1 MATVTGTKRLLDI
14 SGNNISTEVSLE
26 ALGTLLDNNGQ
37 SGTAGQILSSTGS
50 GIDWIANNVIPTVN
64 NSTITLTAGD
74 VLDGG
79 GAFTL
84 NQAFNETIE
93 FDLATGG
100 AGAGFYGSTSNSIKI
115 DQITLDAYGR
125 VTAVSTGATGQVNTI
140 NSGNTNL
147 LVSGGTSTVTL
158 TPQTAAVTISS
169 AKLATGAQIQTA
181 INTATTGV
189 LSYQGTWNASTNS
202 PALASG
208 VGTPGYY
215 YIVSTAG
222 STNLDGITDWAVGD
236 WAVFSDLATD
246 AWQKIDNTQV
256 GNVTGSGA
264 NNRLAYWNSTSNITS
279 DSDFTI
285 NGTRLI
291 ATQLAAGDGTDG
303 YFYSDSPGR
312 TAFAGGNFYIQS
324 SVSNSYNYATNNFH
338 GGSSGD
344 NQFFRGNPLTGD
356 NWSITAAGA
365 ATFTT
370 VTGTTGTFSGDVT
383 IPGYIYHTGDS
394 NTYFGFPANDRFVV
408 SAGGSLNL
416 ELVSNGVSLRH
427 SGSNK
432 LQTTTTGV
440 GISGT
445 ATATTF
451 SGAVSTSNVDG
462 QANIPFK
469 LSVDYNSYMV
479 AAASNTWGLFWAG
492 NVGARY
498 GTNGNG
504 GPGNIWGNSGNPN
517 EFVFV
522 GNDSTRWT
530 VNGNTGDTWQNGDLY
545 VGGGDIILSGTGRIQ
560 GVDTVSASTDAANK
574 AYVDT
579 TVGAYLPLAGGT
591 MSGTIAMGTQIFAT
605 AGNYGRGVF
614 GLYSPSRYQHV
625 WSMGAAYKLAD
636 AGTSTGAGGN
646 LYGLAWSYNPDHGG
660 VGNNAQAKVGL
671 NHQLLLMQ
679 NGGTTFAAGNGM
691 WTSGTITANSG
702 QIVLNGTGRIQGID
716 TVSANTD
723 AANKLYVDN
732 AIAGVPQGDITA
744 VVAGNYLTGGGTSG
758 SVTLNGD
765 NAKLAHIVD
774 SSNGSVTS
782 GWITVAQAAS
792 SRKAG
797 EIYVTDGESSDHS
810 YIRIEWMRSYAD
822 TNFTVLNC
830 GGHSNRIT
838 GVRVLQETADVTYG
852 EKYLQIQVTATS
864 NYYVIVTAPGTI
876 PNYGD
881 LIAETP
887 VLENTKTGYAV
898 TGAQLEDLQNSSV
911 GTHEGITVG
920 EDLYVNGGD
929 IVLGGTGRIQGVDTV
944 SDSTDA
950 ANKAYVDAHGGGVGP
965 FLPIANPTFTGT
977 LTGPAA
983 TITTVTG
990 ALVGNA
996 DTATLAANSTLA
1008 GGLAVGTGVN
1018 NSANQIVR
1026 TDTNGYTH
1034 FGWINSISG
1043 STSATITRITA
1054 SNDQYLRYVTPA
1066 TFRSQI
1072 IAPYFAPIGTV
1083 SGVTSVNFKTDGTA
1097 LNVDSNT
1104 ITGTGTMT
1112 GIWQGTASEYV
1123 NGLGDRVTF
1132 PTIPQGDI
1140 TSVNAGTNLNGGGT
1154 SGAVTLNLDAAIE
1167 LTSVQYGSGVTLSE
1181 SSDRADLLYVNS
1193 STSGWGG
1200 LQIGNTSN
1208 EFIFSLMGNGS
1219 EGGIYDDQNGDWI
1232 ILWTENSGV
1241 NLYYNAATKLTTT
1254 STGVTISGVLVANG
1268 GNSTQWNT
1276 AYGNSIT
1283 GLAVTG
1289 TTTKTLT
1296 ATQQDGGTLTASWT
1310 DNNDNTNWYVNA
1322 ATFNTGNGIITG
1334 TGVGSAGF
1342 TVDIDGRYLPLAG
1355 GVMSGK
1361 IGRSSAI
1368 VGFLEGSYNNVGG
1381 NGPNTNPIYTIGS
1394 SYNPASTT
1402 LGNMYGIGYC
1412 NATAASFVSL
1422 TGASGWGMYV
1432 AADGDARIFLDAGTG
1447 RISASGTIYASGGN
1461 SGQWNNHTSNTGTV
1475 TSVTAGDGMTQTGTS
1490 TINPTLNVVGG
1501 NGITVNAN
1509 NIEAD
1514 ASTGIQVLA
1523 GGIALN
1529 INGLTTQSSLSSGAK
1544 FAVLNQSG
1552 AQVKVAP
1559 GNIGNALFSNTA
1571 NYVTS
1576 SGVTSIAT
1584 GAGLTGGTITGSGT
1598 VAVDYGSGGL
1608 INDAPTASPQSA
1620 ESDDYMLIGDDSD
1633 GGTTRKLQFTDVGLS
1648 IMDNDAGFIT
1658 SSSVGNGQI
1667 DGRTSGN
1674 GLSGSMDATA
1684 NQSGNTTFTVTSNA
1698 TTAATANTIAYR
1710 DGSADINARLFRS
1723 NYQNQSNI
1731 SGAIAFRTNTSDN
1744 YIRFCSNPSA
1754 IRTFIGAA
1762 SSSVVSGVTSV
1773 ATTSPILG
1781 GTITGSGTLS
1791 LKVPVSGAW
1800 HNGGVPIVGA
1810 STEIGRYLD
1819 FHTNNNGTSDFD
1831 IRLDANGSELNCSG
1845 NIRSQGNLEAVG
1857 DIVAGRAKFT
1867 SGTTALPS
1875 FSFTSDPNTGFSN
1888 PSSDRIETSTGGVSR
1903 WATNNYATVINQDL
1917 GVGITPLAKFHVNGT
1932 SLVRTSTGV
1941 GDFYLGNVGSNK
1953 YFRFHTNNSETFFG
1967 MNCGTVRWRQGS
1979 STRFYFYPSTANM
1992 TINGTLTQNSDSRVK
2007 ENVVEIDNCI
2017 SKVQAMRGVYYNRTD
2032 FNTDTT
2038 KVGVIAQEVEAV
2050 LPELILE
2057 SPDDGLKSVAYAEL
2071 TAVLINAIKEQQE
2084 IIEDL
2089 KTRITKLEK

>member
-50 GIDWIANNVIPTVN
+50 GIDWIANNVIPIVN

-115 DQITLDAYGR
+115 DQITLDSYGR
-125 VTAVSTGATGQVNTI
+125 ITAVSTGATGQVNTI

-147 LVSGGTSTVTL
+147 LISSGTSTVTL

-215 YIVSTAG
+215 YIVDTAG

-256 GNVTGSGA
+256 GNVTGSGV
-264 NNRLAYWNSTSNITS
+264 NQRLAFWNSTSNIASDDELTWDGVNLNIGTFAGTGDCELRLFGSTPNNSFSTLKTTNGNLHIDADNGHAIYLNYYLGGSTS
-279 DSDFTI
+279 VIIGNGSGGVSGTQFNASGDVIIGDELTI
-285 NGTRLI
+285 TTI
-291 ATQLAAGDGTDG
+291 ANETSAAGKFLVPNSNGVVKYRTSAEVLSDIGGAPATGGSYLPIASPTFTGTLTG
-303 YFYSDSPGR
+303 PTISI
-312 TAFAGGNFYIQS
+312 TGNS
-324 SVSNSYNYATNNFH
+324 LLGN
-338 GGSSGD
+338 SSGD
-344 NQFFRGNPLTGD
+344 YTHVNDILHVGATDSGDADLYFGEGSTGNIRYGVHWD
-356 NWSITAAGA
+356 WDSGY
-365 ATFTT
+365 TFTW
-370 VTGTTGTFSGDVT
+370 
-383 IPGYIYHTGDS
+383 
-394 NTYFGFPANDRFVV
+394 NTRNNNTD
-408 SAGGSLNL
+408 
-416 ELVSNGVSLRH
+416 
-427 SGSNK
+427 
-432 LQTTTTGV
+432 
-440 GISGT
+440 T
-445 ATATTF
+445 A
-451 SGAVSTSNVDG
+451 
-462 QANIPFK
+462 
-469 LSVDYNSYMV
+469 LMSYM
-479 AAASNTWGLFWAG
+479 
-492 NVGARY
+492 
-498 GTNGNG
+498 TN
-504 GPGNIWGNSGNPN
+504 
-517 EFVFV
+517 
-522 GNDSTRWT
+522 
-530 VNGNTGDTWQNGDLY
+530 DLTK
-545 VGGGDIILSGTGRIQ
+545 VQWFRNFDMNNNKITELATP
-560 GVDTVSASTDAANK
+560 TASTDAANK
-574 AYVDT
+574 AYVDASVPSLSNYVTLNT
-579 TVGAYLPLAGGT
+579 TQTITGT
-591 MSGTIAMGTQIFAT
+591 KTINTLKI
-605 AGNYGRGVF
+605 
-614 GLYSPSRYQHV
+614 
-625 WSMGAAYKLAD
+625 
-636 AGTSTGAGGN
+636 GTSAKIQFQNNDFIRYDDGAN
-646 LYGLAWSYNPDHGG
+646 RFHFD
-660 VGNNAQAKVGL
+660 
-671 NHQLLLMQ
+671 
-679 NGGTTFAAGNGM
+679 
-691 WTSGTITANSG
+691 
-702 QIVLNGTGRIQGID
+702 
-716 TVSANTD
+716 
-723 AANKLYVDN
+723 VD
-732 AIAGVPQGDITA
+732 
-744 VVAGNYLTGGGTSG
+744 GGTSNA
-758 SVTLNGD
+758 SV
-765 NAKLAHIVD
+765 
-774 SSNGSVTS
+774 
-782 GWITVAQAAS
+782 QAATF
-792 SRKAG
+792 
-797 EIYVTDGESSDHS
+797 V
-810 YIRIEWMRSYAD
+810 
-822 TNFTVLNC
+822 
-830 GGHSNRIT
+830 
-838 GVRVLQETADVTYG
+838 
-852 EKYLQIQVTATS
+852 
-864 NYYVIVTAPGTI
+864 
-876 PNYGD
+876 
-881 LIAETP
+881 
-887 VLENTKTGYAV
+887 
-898 TGAQLEDLQNSSV
+898 GA
-911 GTHEGITVG
+911 
-920 EDLYVNGGD
+920 
-929 IVLGGTGRIQGVDTV
+929 
-944 SDSTDA
+944 
-950 ANKAYVDAHGGGVGP
+950 
-965 FLPIANPTFTGT
+965 
-977 LTGPAA
+977 LTG
-983 TITTVTG
+983 
-990 ALVGNA
+990 NA
-996 DTATLAANSTLA
+996 STATLAANSTLA
-1008 GGLAVGTGVN
+1008 GGLAIESGQTNNGVN
-1018 NSANQIVR
+1018 KIVR
-1026 TDTNGYTH
+1026 TSVNGYVN
-1034 FGWINSISG
+1034 FGWINSVSG
-1043 STSATITRITA
+1043 ATTSTITRITA
-1054 SNDQYLRYVTPA
+1054 SNDAYLRYVTPA
-1066 TFRSQI
+1066 TFRSQV
-1072 IAPYFAPIGTV
+1072 IAPYFAPISTV

-1097 LNVDSNT
+1097 LNVVSNT
-1104 ITGTGTMT
+1104 ITGIGTMT

-1154 SGAVTLNLDAAIE
+1154 SGAVTLNLDAAIQ

-1181 SSDRADLLYVNS
+1181 SSDRADLLYINS
-1193 STSGWGG
+1193 STSTWGG

-1208 EFIFSLMGNGS
+1208 EFIFSLMGDGNV
-1219 EGGIYDDQNGDWI
+1219 GGIYDDQNSDWI
-1232 ILWTENSGV
+1232 IQWTENSGIR
-1241 NLYYNAATKLTTT
+1241 LYHNAAQKFTTT
-1254 STGVTISGVLVANG
+1254 STGVTISGALVADG
-1268 GNSTQWNT
+1268 GNSAEWNT
-1276 AYGNSIT
+1276 AYDNSIT

-1342 TVDIDGRYLPLAG
+1342 TVDIDGRFLPLTG
-1355 GVMSGK
+1355 GVLSGK

-1368 VGFLEGSYNNVGG
+1368 VGFLEGSYNNVGA
-1381 NGPNTNPIYTIGS
+1381 NGLNTNPIYTIGS

-1402 LGNMYGIGYC
+1402 LSNMYGVGYTS
-1412 NATAASFVSL
+1412 AGASFITL
-1422 TGASGWGMYV
+1422 TGASNWGFYV
-1432 AADGDARIFLDAGTG
+1432 AADGDARVWLDGSNG
-1447 RISASGTIYASGGN
+1447 NISAAGTIYASGGN
-1461 SGQWNNHTSNTGTV
+1461 SSQWNTHTSNTGTISSIKA
-1475 TSVTAGDGMTQTGTS
+1475 TSNGGSLGFSNTLTGDGTLTLTWQGNTSSYVRGDGSLATFPSIPQGDITAVTAGTGMTGGGTS
-1490 TINPTLNVVGG
+1490 GSVVLNVIGG
-1501 NGITVNAN
+1501 TGITANAN
-1509 NIEAD
+1509 DI
-1514 ASTGIQVLA
+1514 
-1523 GGIALN
+1523 
-1529 INGLTTQSSLSSGAK
+1529 
-1544 FAVLNQSG
+1544 
-1552 AQVKVAP
+1552 
-1559 GNIGNALFSNTA
+1559 
-1571 NYVTS
+1571 
-1576 SGVTSIAT
+1576 
-1584 GAGLTGGTITGSGT
+1584 
-1598 VAVDYGSGGL
+1598 AVDYLGSDSIVTAAPVGNVPDADDMFLYGADSSGGG
-1608 INDAPTASPQSA
+1608 
-1620 ESDDYMLIGDDSD
+1620 ESVSG
-1633 GGTTRKLQFTDVGLS
+1633 QFTDLPLS
-1648 IMDNDAGFIT
+1648 IMNNDSGFIT
-1658 SSSVGNGQI
+1658 SSSLPTVNNGQI

-1698 TTAATANTIAYR
+1698 TDAATANTIAYR
-1710 DGSADINARLFRS
+1710 NGSADINARLFRS

-1744 YIRFCSNPSA
+1744 YIRFCNSPSA

-1857 DIVAGRAKFT
+1857 NIVAGRAKFT

-1932 SLVRTSTGV
+1932 SLVRTTTGV

>member
-1 MATVTGTKRLLDI
+1 MATVAGTRRLLDI
-14 SGNNISTEVSLE
+14 SGNNISTEVSLQ

-50 GIDWIANNVIPTVN
+50 GIDWVANSVIPIVN

-115 DQITLDAYGR
+115 DQITLDSYGR
-125 VTAVSTGATGQVNTI
+125 ITAVSTGATGQVNTI

-147 LVSGGTSTVTL
+147 LVSSGTSTVTL

-169 AKLATGAQIQTA
+169 AKLATGAQIQAA

-189 LSYQGTWNASTNS
+189 LSYQGTWNANTNS

-256 GNVTGSGA
+256 GNVTGSGSSG
-264 NNRLAYWNSTSNITS
+264 RVAYWNSNSNITS
-279 DSDFTI
+279 DADLTFDGSNLTVGGNLTVTGNQYFNGSVIEGDGKEMFKYSDAWLRINEDSDFSSGI
-285 NGTRLI
+285 YCGTGVLR
-291 ATQLAAGDGTDG
+291 TDG
-303 YFYSDSPGR
+303 
-312 TAFAGGNFYIQS
+312 AFQ
-324 SVSNSYNYATNNFH
+324 V
-338 GGSSGD
+338 GSSGTK
-344 NQFFRGNPLTGD
+344 FL
-356 NWSITAAGA
+356 ITSAGA
-365 ATFTT
+365 
-370 VTGTTGTFSGDVT
+370 
-383 IPGYIYHTGDS
+383 
-394 NTYFGFPANDRFVV
+394 
-408 SAGGSLNL
+408 
-416 ELVSNGVSLRH
+416 
-427 SGSNK
+427 
-432 LQTTTTGV
+432 
-440 GISGT
+440 
-445 ATATTF
+445 
-451 SGAVSTSNVDG
+451 
-462 QANIPFK
+462 
-469 LSVDYNSYMV
+469 
-479 AAASNTWGLFWAG
+479 
-492 NVGARY
+492 
-498 GTNGNG
+498 
-504 GPGNIWGNSGNPN
+504 
-517 EFVFV
+517 
-522 GNDSTRWT
+522 
-530 VNGNTGDTWQNGDLY
+530 
-545 VGGGDIILSGTGRIQ
+545 
-560 GVDTVSASTDAANK
+560 
-574 AYVDT
+574 
-579 TVGAYLPLAGGT
+579 
-591 MSGTIAMGTQIFAT
+591 
-605 AGNYGRGVF
+605 
-614 GLYSPSRYQHV
+614 
-625 WSMGAAYKLAD
+625 
-636 AGTSTGAGGN
+636 
-646 LYGLAWSYNPDHGG
+646 
-660 VGNNAQAKVGL
+660 
-671 NHQLLLMQ
+671 
-679 NGGTTFAAGNGM
+679 
-691 WTSGTITANSG
+691 
-702 QIVLNGTGRIQGID
+702 
-716 TVSANTD
+716 
-723 AANKLYVDN
+723 
-732 AIAGVPQGDITA
+732 
-744 VVAGNYLTGGGTSG
+744 
-758 SVTLNGD
+758 
-765 NAKLAHIVD
+765 
-774 SSNGSVTS
+774 
-782 GWITVAQAAS
+782 
-792 SRKAG
+792 
-797 EIYVTDGESSDHS
+797 
-810 YIRIEWMRSYAD
+810 
-822 TNFTVLNC
+822 
-830 GGHSNRIT
+830 
-838 GVRVLQETADVTYG
+838 
-852 EKYLQIQVTATS
+852 VTAESTL
-864 NYYVIVTAPGTI
+864 TL
-876 PNYGD
+876 D
-881 LIAETP
+881 
-887 VLENTKTGYAV
+887 
-898 TGAQLEDLQNSSV
+898 
-911 GTHEGITVG
+911 
-920 EDLYVNGGD
+920 NGQ

-944 SDSTDA
+944 SATTDA
-950 ANKAYVDAHGGGVGP
+950 ANKAYVDASVIAADYAPVKKGTSTITSAGWTTVCTVNGNALGSTIRMTVAGTGPSTVIATILDIVVNHSLDIMITSQTSSYTILYVKIVSNNNEDFAVQLKTNSSNNLPVNMEVFALNSEAITFTSTNPYTGASLEHECKNGGFASSSSGGSAHGYWSNGTKLGVNITGNAATVTNGVYTTGNQTIGGSKNFSSTIAGHSVNLTSGNGITTQRGSGTVAYP
-965 FLPIANPTFTGT
+965 YAISASQTGLFAASDNANSIITLNRHPGNYYSQLGFSSNGNLYYRNFVNTAINTTQAWNQIAFTSSLSGYLPVANPTFTGT
-977 LTGPAA
+977 LAGPAA

-990 ALVGNA
+990 ALAGNA

-1026 TDTNGYTH
+1026 TDVNGYTH

-1043 STSATITRITA
+1043 NTTATITRITA
-1054 SNDQYLRYVTPA
+1054 SNDAYLRYVTPA
-1066 TFRSQI
+1066 TFRSQV

-1097 LNVDSNT
+1097 LNVVSNT
-1104 ITGTGTMT
+1104 ITGIGTMT

-1181 SSDRADLLYVNS
+1181 SSDRADLLYINS
-1193 STSGWGG
+1193 STSTWGG

-1208 EFIFSLMGNGS
+1208 EFIFSLMGDGNV
-1219 EGGIYDDQNGDWI
+1219 GGIYDDQNADWI
-1232 ILWTENSGV
+1232 IQWTENSGIR
-1241 NLYYNAATKLTTT
+1241 LYHNGVQKFTTT
-1254 STGVTISGVLVANG
+1254 STGVTISGALVADG
-1268 GNSTQWNT
+1268 GNSAQWNT
-1276 AYGNSIT
+1276 AYDNSIT

-1361 IGRSSAI
+1361 IGRSSHN
-1368 VGFLEGSYNNVGG
+1368 VGFLEGSYNNVGA
-1381 NGPNTNPIYTIGS
+1381 NGGNTNPIYTIGS
-1394 SYNPASTT
+1394 NYNPASST

-1412 NATAASFVSL
+1412 SAASASFVSL
-1422 TGASGWGMYV
+1422 TGAAGWGMYV
-1432 AADGDARIFLDAGTG
+1432 AADGDARIFLDAQNG

-1461 SGQWNNHTSNTGTV
+1461 SGQWNTHTSNTGTISSINATTNGNSLG
-1475 TSVTAGDGMTQTGTS
+1475 TSNTLTGNGTLTLAWQGNTASYVRGDGSLATFPSIPQGDITNVTAGTGMTGGGS
-1490 TINPTLNVVGG
+1490 SGSVTLNVIGG
-1501 NGITVNAN
+1501 DGITANAN
-1509 NIEAD
+1509 D
-1514 ASTGIQVLA
+1514 
-1523 GGIALN
+1523 
-1529 INGLTTQSSLSSGAK
+1529 
-1544 FAVLNQSG
+1544 
-1552 AQVKVAP
+1552 
-1559 GNIGNALFSNTA
+1559 
-1571 NYVTS
+1571 
-1576 SGVTSIAT
+1576 
-1584 GAGLTGGTITGSGT
+1584 
-1598 VAVDYGSGGL
+1598 VAVDYAGSDSLIMAAPGGSVP
-1608 INDAPTASPQSA
+1608 DA
-1620 ESDDYMLIGDDSD
+1620 DDYMIYGADSS
-1633 GGTTRKLQFTDVGLS
+1633 GGGESAKIQFVDIPLS
-1648 IMDNDAGFIT
+1648 IFDNDSGFIT
-1658 SSSVGNGQI
+1658 SSSLPTVNNGQI

-1710 DGSADINARLFRS
+1710 NGSADINARLFRS

-1744 YIRFCSNPSA
+1744 YIRFCNSPSA

-1762 SSSVVSGVTSV
+1762 SSSVVSGVTSI

-1857 DIVAGRAKFT
+1857 NIVAGRAKFT

-1932 SLVRTSTGV
+1932 SLVRTTTGV

-2032 FNTDTT
+2032 FNTETT

>member
-50 GIDWIANNVIPTVN
+50 GIDWIANNVIPIVN

-147 LVSGGTSTVTL
+147 LVSSGTSTVTL
-158 TPQTAAVTISS
+158 TPQTAAVTIGS
-169 AKLATGAQIQTA
+169 AKLATGAQIQAA

-264 NNRLAYWNSTSNITS
+264 NQRLAFWNSTSNITS
-279 DSDFTI
+279 DDELTWDGVNLNIGTYAGSGDCELRLFGSTPNNSFSTLKTT
-285 NGTRLI
+285 NGNLHMDPDPTHGMFLNYYSGTGVFI
-291 ATQLAAGDGTDG
+291 GNGATGYSGTQFNSSGTASFGGVITAPGGTSSEWNSAYDNKVTAI
-303 YFYSDSPGR
+303 SDSG
-312 TAFAGGNFYIQS
+312 TSTTTITLTQQDGGTLSTSF
-324 SVSNSYNYATNNFH
+324 SNPQGTVT
-338 GGSSGD
+338 GGPYLLVASPTFTGTLTGPTISITGNSLLGNSSGD
-344 NQFFRGNPLTGD
+344 YTHVNDILHVGATDSGDADLYFGEGSTGNIRYGVHWD
-356 NWSITAAGA
+356 WDSGY
-365 ATFTT
+365 TFTW
-370 VTGTTGTFSGDVT
+370 
-383 IPGYIYHTGDS
+383 
-394 NTYFGFPANDRFVV
+394 NTRN
-408 SAGGSLNL
+408 N
-416 ELVSNGVSLRH
+416 
-427 SGSNK
+427 
-432 LQTTTTGV
+432 
-440 GISGT
+440 
-445 ATATTF
+445 
-451 SGAVSTSNVDG
+451 NVDT
-462 QANIPFK
+462 A
-469 LSVDYNSYMV
+469 LMSYM
-479 AAASNTWGLFWAG
+479 
-492 NVGARY
+492 
-498 GTNGNG
+498 TN
-504 GPGNIWGNSGNPN
+504 
-517 EFVFV
+517 
-522 GNDSTRWT
+522 
-530 VNGNTGDTWQNGDLY
+530 DLTK
-545 VGGGDIILSGTGRIQ
+545 VQWFRNFDMNNNKITELATP
-560 GVDTVSASTDAANK
+560 TASTDAANK
-574 AYVDT
+574 AYVDASVPSLSNYVTLNT
-579 TVGAYLPLAGGT
+579 TQTITGT
-591 MSGTIAMGTQIFAT
+591 KTINTLKI
-605 AGNYGRGVF
+605 
-614 GLYSPSRYQHV
+614 
-625 WSMGAAYKLAD
+625 
-636 AGTSTGAGGN
+636 GTSAKIQFQNNDFIRYDDGAN
-646 LYGLAWSYNPDHGG
+646 RFHFD
-660 VGNNAQAKVGL
+660 
-671 NHQLLLMQ
+671 
-679 NGGTTFAAGNGM
+679 
-691 WTSGTITANSG
+691 
-702 QIVLNGTGRIQGID
+702 
-716 TVSANTD
+716 
-723 AANKLYVDN
+723 VD
-732 AIAGVPQGDITA
+732 
-744 VVAGNYLTGGGTSG
+744 GGTSNA
-758 SVTLNGD
+758 SV
-765 NAKLAHIVD
+765 
-774 SSNGSVTS
+774 
-782 GWITVAQAAS
+782 QAATF
-792 SRKAG
+792 
-797 EIYVTDGESSDHS
+797 V
-810 YIRIEWMRSYAD
+810 
-822 TNFTVLNC
+822 
-830 GGHSNRIT
+830 
-838 GVRVLQETADVTYG
+838 
-852 EKYLQIQVTATS
+852 
-864 NYYVIVTAPGTI
+864 
-876 PNYGD
+876 
-881 LIAETP
+881 
-887 VLENTKTGYAV
+887 
-898 TGAQLEDLQNSSV
+898 GA
-911 GTHEGITVG
+911 
-920 EDLYVNGGD
+920 
-929 IVLGGTGRIQGVDTV
+929 
-944 SDSTDA
+944 
-950 ANKAYVDAHGGGVGP
+950 
-965 FLPIANPTFTGT
+965 
-977 LTGPAA
+977 LTG
-983 TITTVTG
+983 
-990 ALVGNA
+990 NA
-996 DTATLAANSTLA
+996 STATLAANSTLA
-1008 GGLAVGTGVN
+1008 GGLAIESGQTNNGVN
-1018 NSANQIVR
+1018 KIVR
-1026 TDTNGYTH
+1026 TSVNGYVN
-1034 FGWINSISG
+1034 FGWINSVSG
-1043 STSATITRITA
+1043 ATTSTITRITA
-1054 SNDQYLRYVTPA
+1054 SNDAYLRYVTPA
-1066 TFRSQI
+1066 TFRSQV
-1072 IAPYFAPIGTV
+1072 IAPYFAPISTV

-1097 LNVDSNT
+1097 LNVVSNT
-1104 ITGTGTMT
+1104 ITGIGTMT

-1181 SSDRADLLYVNS
+1181 SSDRADLLYINS
-1193 STSGWGG
+1193 STSTWGG

-1208 EFIFSLMGNGS
+1208 EFIFSLMGDGNV
-1219 EGGIYDDQNGDWI
+1219 GGIYDDQNADWI
-1232 ILWTENSGV
+1232 IQWTENSGIR
-1241 NLYYNAATKLTTT
+1241 LYHNAAQKFTTT
-1254 STGVTISGVLVANG
+1254 STGVTISGALVADG
-1268 GNSTQWNT
+1268 GNSAEWNT
-1276 AYGNSIT
+1276 AYDNSIT

-1355 GVMSGK
+1355 GVLSGK

-1368 VGFLEGSYNNVGG
+1368 VGFLEGSYNNVGA
-1381 NGPNTNPIYTIGS
+1381 NGLNTNPIYTIGS

-1402 LGNMYGIGYC
+1402 LSNMYGVGYTS
-1412 NATAASFVSL
+1412 AGASFITL
-1422 TGASGWGMYV
+1422 TGASNWGFYV
-1432 AADGDARIFLDAGTG
+1432 AADGDARVWLDGSNG
-1447 RISASGTIYASGGN
+1447 NISAAGTIYASGGN
-1461 SGQWNNHTSNTGTV
+1461 SSQWNTHTSNTGTISSIKA
-1475 TSVTAGDGMTQTGTS
+1475 TSNGGSLGFSNTLTGDGTLTLTWQGNTSSYVRGDGSLATFPSIPQGDITAVTAGTGMTGGGTS
-1490 TINPTLNVVGG
+1490 GSVVLNVIGG
-1501 NGITVNAN
+1501 TGITANAN
-1509 NIEAD
+1509 DI
-1514 ASTGIQVLA
+1514 
-1523 GGIALN
+1523 
-1529 INGLTTQSSLSSGAK
+1529 
-1544 FAVLNQSG
+1544 
-1552 AQVKVAP
+1552 
-1559 GNIGNALFSNTA
+1559 
-1571 NYVTS
+1571 
-1576 SGVTSIAT
+1576 
-1584 GAGLTGGTITGSGT
+1584 
-1598 VAVDYGSGGL
+1598 AVDYLGSDSIVTAAPVGNVPDADDMFLYGADSSGGG
-1608 INDAPTASPQSA
+1608 
-1620 ESDDYMLIGDDSD
+1620 ESVSG
-1633 GGTTRKLQFTDVGLS
+1633 QFTDLPLS
-1648 IMDNDAGFIT
+1648 IMNNDSGFIT
-1658 SSSVGNGQI
+1658 SSSLPTVNNGQI

-1698 TTAATANTIAYR
+1698 TDAATANTIAYR
-1710 DGSADINARLFRS
+1710 NGSADINARLFRS

-1744 YIRFCSNPSA
+1744 YIRFCNSPSA

-1857 DIVAGRAKFT
+1857 NIVAGRAKFT

-1932 SLVRTSTGV
+1932 SLVRTTTGV

-1967 MNCGTVRWRQGS
+1967 MNCGTIRWRQGS

-2032 FNTDTT
+2032 FNTETT